1 MIQLCVEKRNQEEN
15 MKLLN
20 NLRAR
25 KDANIF
31 MKQFSNRKTENRIR
45 KIIVKFL
52 AHKDGPEW
60 RAIALKQQ
68 KEVDNFKEL
77 FQQIKNQS

>member
-1 MIQLCVEKRNQEEN
+1 
-15 MKLLN
+15 MKLFN

-25 KDANIF
+25 KDAHIF
-31 MKQFSNRKTENRIR
+31 MKKFSNRKTENRIR

-60 RAIALKQQ
+60 RSIALKQQ
-68 KEVDNFKEL
+68 KELNNFNEL
-77 FQQIKNQS
+77 FQKIKNQS